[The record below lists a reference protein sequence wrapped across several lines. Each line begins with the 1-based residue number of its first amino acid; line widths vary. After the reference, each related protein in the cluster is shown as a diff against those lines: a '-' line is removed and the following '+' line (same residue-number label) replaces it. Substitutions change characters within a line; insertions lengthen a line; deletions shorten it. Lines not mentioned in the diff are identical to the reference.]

1 MVIIGRRGPLQS
13 AFKIKEF
20 RELTKM
26 ADCHVRFDWPEW
38 IREHLDF
45 NDKLI
50 VCDPFVF
57 SFFLLNNLFSFGSD
71 SNHYHGHVED
81 WLNYVAA

>member
-1 MVIIGRRGPLQS
+1 MVIIGRRGPLQA

-26 ADCHVRFDWPEW
+26 PDCHVRFDWSQS
-38 IREHLDF
+38 IRERLDF

-50 VCDPFVF
+50 VSDLFI
-57 SFFLLNNLFSFGSD
+57 SFFLFLLIF
-71 SNHYHGHVED
+71 
-81 WLNYVAA
+81 

>member
-1 MVIIGRRGPLQS
+1 MIIGRRGPLQA

-26 ADCHVRFDWPEW
+26 ADCHVRFDWPQS

-50 VCDPFVF
+50 V
-57 SFFLLNNLFSFGSD
+57 S
-71 SNHYHGHVED
+71 
-81 WLNYVAA
+81 